1 MNEIILER
9 EDNALPKIVVD
20 TINTSLISKRKRI
33 NKVGFRIKTLLLSII
48 KQGIDDAIENGLRAN
63 LTRYIDASVF
73 DCKVAIA
80 DTEIER
86 YRAGLLVE
94 VADQLN
100 ESMKFTNSII
110 KNRAKDEWVQL
121 QLLERILEI
130 NMLLGEEAANFEDDD
145 GDTDLEVGA
154 GTDRRKRFVV
164 ADEDAQTDEEQENQ
178 TSRVDVKLSDESL
191 HKMSLYRF
199 DAEGNELL
207 SQTNFLI
214 QAATRGYVR
223 LIDPTVEN
231 VKLYYLR
238 RTNSNINQMTNLVR
252 RAIES
257 GSIDPALAAI
267 LTTELDKLYI
277 SLQALAGPAKLRL
290 VA

>member
-1 MNEIILER
+1 MNEFILER
-9 EDNALPKIVVD
+9 KGNALPKIVVD
-20 TINTSLISKRKRI
+20 TINASFFSKRKRV

-48 KQGIDDAIENGLRAN
+48 KQGIDDANENGFRVN

-73 DCKVAIA
+73 DCKVAIS

-86 YRAGLLVE
+86 YRVGLLVE
-94 VADQLN
+94 IADQLN
-100 ESMKFTNSII
+100 EAMKFTNSII
-110 KNRAKDEWVQL
+110 KNRAENEWVQL
-121 QLLERILEI
+121 QLLESILKINTQLEEEASIFEDVADEPELEI
-130 NMLLGEEAANFEDDD
+130 
-145 GDTDLEVGA
+145 GA
-154 GTDRRKRFVV
+154 GTDRRKRCVV
-164 ADEDAQTDEEQENQ
+164 ADEDAQTDDEADQQ
-178 TSRVDVKLSDESL
+178 TSRVDVKLSDESH

-223 LIDPTVEN
+223 LIDPTIEN

-238 RTNSNINQMTNLVR
+238 RTNSNINQMTNLVH
-252 RAIES
+252 RAIE
-257 GSIDPALAAI
+257 GNSIDPALATI

-277 SLQALAGPAKLRL
+277 SLQALAGPAKLRV